1 MRAYRGSE
9 EGRDVHAAFALGDQ
23 CASSVLGSRPGMSGR
38 RMKAAKR
45 HQQGAEGMRPEYEFS
60 GGVRGK
66 YAARFAR
73 GSKVVVLAPDVAAIF
88 RSAREVNA
96 ALRRDIKRR
105 PGAKSSRQR

>member
-1 MRAYRGSE
+1 
-9 EGRDVHAAFALGDQ
+9 
-23 CASSVLGSRPGMSGR
+23 
-38 RMKAAKR
+38 MKAAKR
-45 HQQGAEGMRPEYEFS
+45 HQQGADEMRPEYEFS

-96 ALRRDIKRR
+96 ALRREIQNKPTKAGRR
-105 PGAKSSRQR
+105 RR